1 MSVFKD
7 WTLFEKCWLAVFTVI
22 NLYLFVAL
30 DDTFLGLIVSLT
42 GMMCVVLVAKGKIA
56 NYYFGIIQTGL
67 YAYIA
72 TLRVVRGGHVERPV
86 YFPLQ
91 FVGIYLWSRH
101 TVKSDARGEDVV
113 VHSLSKSAG
122 CGRLRDSS
130 LVHCLCPDSQE
141 IGGRNVWVDSATTVL
156 SVIAQLL
163 MLKRFTE
170 QWLVWIMVN
179 VLSIVLWLTTLMTQG
194 GNDFAMLVMWSA
206 FLVNSVYGYINWRRI
221 GSQQGMGQHDMK
233 KIGFYGG
240 KFLPLHQG
248 HVYALIQASTMVEE
262 LYVVLSHSEKRD
274 REICARTDFSY
285 VPAAVRLRWLHQLTK
300 DMPYVHVVSI
310 EDDAGDEDYDWREGA
325 DLIKEAIGK
334 PLMRSFRRNGV
345 HRYLRGVLSWCR
357 HIILDEEREAAP
369 ISATMIRQTGCT
381 VIGT

>member
-7 WTLFEKCWLAVFTVI
+7 WTLFEKCWLAVFTAI

-72 TLRVVRGGHVERPV
+72 YGYGLYGEVMLNGLF

-113 VHSLSKSAG
+113 VHSLSKSGWVWTIAG
-122 CGRLRDSS
+122 FVVGFIAYALI
-130 LVHCLCPDSQE
+130 LQE

-206 FLVNSVYGYINWRRI
+206 FLVNSVYGYVNWRRI
-221 GSQQGMGQHDMK
+221 GSQQGM
-233 KIGFYGG
+233 
-240 KFLPLHQG
+240 
-248 HVYALIQASTMVEE
+248 
-262 LYVVLSHSEKRD
+262 
-274 REICARTDFSY
+274 
-285 VPAAVRLRWLHQLTK
+285 
-300 DMPYVHVVSI
+300 
-310 EDDAGDEDYDWREGA
+310 
-325 DLIKEAIGK
+325 
-334 PLMRSFRRNGV
+334 
-345 HRYLRGVLSWCR
+345 
-357 HIILDEEREAAP
+357 EAA
-369 ISATMIRQTGCT
+369 
-381 VIGT
+381 